1 MYKPY
6 TVAFFG
12 HRRLE
17 QSMQVEQRLE
27 VLVLDLLR
35 QHDEVAF
42 LVGRNG
48 DFDILA
54 ASVVRRMRAACG
66 DRRSTLTL
74 VLPYMTAEYRDNEEA
89 FNRYYDAVEIFPAPP
104 GMPHRACIPLRNR
117 AMIDQSDAIIRYAEH
132 PGGALEAVEYARAQ
146 GRSIL
151 SAAPGCI

>member
-17 QSMQVEQRLE
+17 QSTQVEQRLE
-27 VLVLDLLR
+27 ELVLDLLR
-35 QHDEVAF
+35 QHDEVTF

-48 DFDILA
+48 DFDVLA
-54 ASVVRRMRAACG
+54 ASVVRRIRAAYG
-66 DRRSTLTL
+66 DRRSTLIL

-89 FNRYYDAVEIFPAPP
+89 FSRYYDDVEIFPAPP
-104 GMPHRACIPLRNR
+104 GMPHRACIPLRNH
-117 AMIDQSDAIIRYAEH
+117 AMINQSDAIICYAEH
-132 PGGALEAVEYARAQ
+132 PGGALEALKYARAQ